1 MSSRLIRPE
10 DPCPGAVPMA
20 WRQVEIPGRTPSYV
34 PPPAAVPAAA
44 APTAKSSAAAAGP
57 PPSATNSREM
67 DTREIENRIREA
79 HASGVKEGEAAGKAK
94 AATEMEPVMERLA
107 RSIDEIAK
115 FRPRLRREAEQDLI
129 RLAMAIAR
137 RVIRRELAIDPEA
150 LHGLI
155 LGALEK
161 LQGQEICRVR
171 VHPSHA
177 AAVTACLKQIAS
189 ASPVEVI
196 PDASREVGTVIFETD
211 RGNLDVSIE
220 SQLREIERGLG
231 DRLRNSK

>member
-10 DPCPGAVPMA
+10 DPCPGAAPMN
-20 WRQVEIPGRTPSYV
+20 WRQVEVPGRTPSYV
-34 PPPAAVPAAA
+34 PPPPGAASGPSPGKSSPPAGGAPAAA
-44 APTAKSSAAAAGP
+44 PDS
-57 PPSATNSREM
+57 
-67 DTREIENRIREA
+67 REIENRMREA
-79 HASGVKEGEAAGKAK
+79 HAAGVREGEAAGRGK
-94 AATEMEPVMERLA
+94 AAAEMQPVMERLA

-115 FRPRLRREAEQDLI
+115 FRPRLRREAEEDLI

-137 RVIRRELAIDPEA
+137 RIIRRELAIDPDA

-177 AAVTACLKQIAS
+177 AAVTACLKQMAA

-196 PDASREVGTVIFETD
+196 PDASREIGAVIFETD
-211 RGNLDVSIE
+211 RGNLDASVE

-231 DRLRNSK
+231 DRLKGTTK